1 MSFYIAGYQSSG
13 FWSDF
18 KPDNSA
24 FQISKRF
31 FNSLCEFI
39 KKTDSKQKVLYVI
52 TYALILNFSLV
63 ICVSL
68 QADKRFSIF
77 IFLVTD
83 FEWTK

>member
-1 MSFYIAGYQSSG
+1 MSFYIAGYQYSG

-31 FNSLCEFI
+31 FNSLCEYI
-39 KKTDSKQKVLYVI
+39 KKTDSKQKELYAI
-52 TYALILNFSLV
+52 TYVLILNFYLV
-63 ICVSL
+63 ICVRL
-68 QADKRFSIF
+68 HTDKRNSIF

-83 FEWTK
+83 LEWTK